1 MWLQIEP
8 EQVLDEVYELA
19 VLAAT
24 AASLLSGL
32 VPDEF
37 MKVEGECDEHEA
49 RAVVELFDYVY
60 DQVGAARVDHGP
72 VVEFLRRAADE
83 LEGMSSESLG

>member
-8 EQVLDEVYELA
+8 EQVLDDFYELA
-19 VLAAT
+19 VIAAR

-60 DQVGAARVDHGP
+60 GQVGAARADYGP

-83 LEGMSSESLG
+83 LERMEAESRG